1 MNNKELKKLSRRELV
16 DLIYLMK
23 KNEQQMQE
31 ELDAL
36 QQAAQDKR
44 IRLSNAG
51 SIAEAA
57 AGMTQIFSAAQT
69 TADLYL
75 QEIACMKED
84 AEKECAKMIEDA
96 QNKVND
102 ILREGQQQYENLG
115 ACYQAEYQKLLQ
127 LRGEIQTLE
136 ASGKDES
143 CEG

>member
-16 DLIYLMK
+16 DIIYLMK

-31 ELDAL
+31 ELETL
-36 QQAAQDKR
+36 QQAVQDKR
-44 IRLSNAG
+44 MRIANAG

-75 QEIACMKED
+75 QEIASMKED
-84 AEKECAKMIEDA
+84 TEKECAKMIEDA

-102 ILREGQQQYENLG
+102 ILRDAQLQYENLNT
-115 ACYQAEYQKLLQ
+115 CYQAEYQKLLQ
-127 LRGEIQTLE
+127 LRGEIQALE
-136 ASGKDES
+136 ASGTNES